1 MIDGLISGK
10 LHGQPEQ
17 RTSRNEKPFAIAK
30 VRAASASGDVL
41 FANCIAFAPDAVA
54 ALLALGDGDSIAL
67 AGELTP
73 KAWADRNG
81 EARAGLDV
89 VVHAVVTSYHV
100 QRKRR
105 AMQQGQNDE
114 PQD

>member
-41 FANCIAFAPDAVA
+41 FANCIAFAQDAAA

-67 AGELTP
+67 AGEFTP
-73 KAWADRNG
+73 KAWVDRNG
-81 EARAGLDV
+81 
-89 VVHAVVTSYHV
+89 HATGAE
-100 QRKRR
+100 R
-105 AMQQGQNDE
+105 
-114 PQD
+114 

>member
-1 MIDGLISGK
+1 MMDGLIAGR

-17 RTSRNEKPFAIAK
+17 RMGRNDKPFVIAK

-89 VVHAVVTSYHV
+89 VVHAVLTSYHV

-114 PQD
+114 LQD

>member
-1 MIDGLISGK
+1 MMDGLISGK

-17 RTSRNEKPFAIAK
+17 RTSKNGKAFAIVT
-30 VRAASASGDVL
+30 VRAACASGDVL
-41 FANCIAFAPDAVA
+41 FVNCIAFVPDAVA

-81 EARAGLDV
+81 EPRPGGGAFSGDALPRTAQ
-89 VVHAVVTSYHV
+89 T
-100 QRKRR
+100 
-105 AMQQGQNDE
+105 
-114 PQD
+114 

>member
-1 MIDGLISGK
+1 MIDGIISGK

-17 RTSRNEKPFAIAK
+17 RTSRNDKPFAIAK
-30 VRAASASGDVL
+30 VRATSASGDVL

-81 EARAGLDV
+81 EARAGLDI
-89 VVHAVVTSYHV
+89 VVHAVVTPYHV
-100 QRKRR
+100 TRKRN
-105 AMQQGQNDE
+105 AMH
-114 PQD
+114 QDGG

>member
-1 MIDGLISGK
+1 MMDGLIAGK

-17 RTSRNEKPFAIAK
+17 RTGRNDKPFAIAK
-30 VRAASASGDVL
+30 VRASSASSEVV

-54 ALLALGDGDSIAL
+54 ALLALGDGDSVTV
-67 AGELTP
+67 AGEFTP
-73 KAWADRNG
+73 KAWIDRNG
-81 EARAGLDV
+81 DARAGLDV
-89 VVHAVVTSYHV
+89 VVHAVVTPYHV

-105 AMQQGQNDE
+105 AVQQGPHDD

>member
-1 MIDGLISGK
+1 MMDGLIAGK

-17 RTSRNEKPFAIAK
+17 RMGRNNKPFAIAK
-30 VRAASASGDVL
+30 VRVASASGDVV
-41 FANCIAFAPDAVA
+41 FANCIAFASGAVA

-89 VVHAVVTSYHV
+89 VVHAVLTTYHV

-105 AMQQGQNDE
+105 AVQQGQSDE